1 MENSLPSIENTE
13 LHYIFDMKGSSINRE
28 VLKGISTDELIK
40 MEPTGG
46 ETLKDLDYV
55 RLNENKNFFN
65 MRTLDTKTLLKH
77 I

>member
-1 MENSLPSIENTE
+1 
-13 LHYIFDMKGSSINRE
+13 MKGSSINRE